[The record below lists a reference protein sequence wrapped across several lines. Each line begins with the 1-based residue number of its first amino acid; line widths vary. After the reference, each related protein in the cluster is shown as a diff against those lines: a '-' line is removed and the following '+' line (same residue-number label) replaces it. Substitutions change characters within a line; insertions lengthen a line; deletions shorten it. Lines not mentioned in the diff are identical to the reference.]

1 MEIILILRNHN
12 SYNGMMKNLLSVLMI
27 FSMSV
32 VSDDTKDISYIYSYD
47 NTNQIVMNIEAALAR
62 AQASQGI
69 IPEWAAEE
77 ITKKAEVRY
86 MPKTEVDAE
95 NEFVRHRLVSRL
107 NVWKRSLDNGAEEYL
122 HYGATTV
129 DIFDTVLVLQIK
141 ASLGILIDDLIEI
154 ENLLL
159 KLTKDNIE
167 TYMAGRT
174 IGQHALP
181 ITFGK
186 KTSTWLAENR
196 RNIERLKA
204 VEEKINRSVIL
215 KGAVGT
221 YLGLGPKGIE
231 TELLMSQELGLGTP
245 YIADWHGVRDVF
257 AEYALTLALISKSFG
272 RIGEELTLLQMTEI
286 GETLENL
293 GFKAIGSSTMPHKK
307 NPRGPGN
314 LVNFSRIIPRQ
325 SEIILDDM
333 VNSFERDQPRSDET
347 LKDISITAEL
357 MTNTAIRL
365 LNELEVNKDVMRK
378 NLNITNGL
386 ILSQRVTY
394 FLADI
399 IGKDTAESMIHDI
412 AMKAIAENISLS
424 DAIKNDKIASQYFT
438 DQDLKNLLDPET
450 YIGLAIEQVE
460 IIINQIESNRLD

>member
-1 MEIILILRNHN
+1 
-12 SYNGMMKNLLSVLMI
+12 MMKNLLSVLLI

-32 VSDDTKDISYIYSYD
+32 VTDETKDIAYIYSYD

-107 NVWKRSLDNGAEEYL
+107 NVWKRSLENGAEEYL

-272 RIGEELTLLQMTEI
+272 RIGDELTLLQMTEI

-412 AMKAIAENISLS
+412 AMKAITENISLS
-424 DAIKNDKIASQYFT
+424 DAIKNDKIASQYFS

>member
-1 MEIILILRNHN
+1 
-12 SYNGMMKNLLSVLMI
+12 MKNLLSVLMI

-47 NTNQIVMNIEAALAR
+47 NSNQIVMNIEAALAR

-77 ITKKAEVRY
+77 ITKKAEVKY

-272 RIGEELTLLQMTEI
+272 RIGDELTLLQMTEI

-460 IIINQIESNRLD
+460 IIINQIESNKLD

>member
-1 MEIILILRNHN
+1 
-12 SYNGMMKNLLSVLMI
+12 MMKKLLSVLMI

-95 NEFVRHRLVSRL
+95 NDFVRHRLVSRL
-107 NVWKRSLDNGAEEYL
+107 NVWKRSLENGAEEYL

-272 RIGEELTLLQMTEI
+272 RIGDELTLLQMTEI

-412 AMKAIAENISLS
+412 AMKAITENISLS

>member
-1 MEIILILRNHN
+1 
-12 SYNGMMKNLLSVLMI
+12 MMKNLLSVLLI

-32 VSDDTKDISYIYSYD
+32 VTDETKDIAYIYSYD

-141 ASLGILIDDLIEI
+141 ASLRILIHDLIEI

-159 KLTKDNIE
+159 KLTKDNVE

-196 RNIERLKA
+196 RNIERLKT

-272 RIGEELTLLQMTEI
+272 RIGDELTLLQMTEI

-365 LNELEVNKDVMRK
+365 LNELEVNKDAMRE

-450 YIGLAIEQVE
+450 YIGLAIEQVK
-460 IIINQIESNRLD
+460 IIINQIESNKLD

>member
-1 MEIILILRNHN
+1 
-12 SYNGMMKNLLSVLMI
+12 MMKNLLSVLLI

-32 VSDDTKDISYIYSYD
+32 VTDETKDIAYIYSYD

-86 MPKTEVDAE
+86 MPKTEIDAE

-141 ASLGILIDDLIEI
+141 ASLRILIDDLIEI

-272 RIGEELTLLQMTEI
+272 RIGDELTLLQMTEI

-365 LNELEVNKDVMRK
+365 LNELEVNKDVMRE

-424 DAIKNDKIASQYFT
+424 DAIKNDKMASKYFT

>member
-1 MEIILILRNHN
+1 
-12 SYNGMMKNLLSVLMI
+12 MMKNLLSVLLI

-32 VSDDTKDISYIYSYD
+32 VTDETKDIAYIYSYD

-159 KLTKDNIE
+159 KLTKDNIQ

-272 RIGEELTLLQMTEI
+272 RIGDELTLLQMTEI

-412 AMKAIAENISLS
+412 AMKAITENISLS

>member
-1 MEIILILRNHN
+1 
-12 SYNGMMKNLLSVLMI
+12 MMKNLLSVLLI

-32 VSDDTKDISYIYSYD
+32 VTDETKDIAYIYSYD

-141 ASLGILIDDLIEI
+141 ASLRILIDDLIEI

-272 RIGEELTLLQMTEI
+272 RIGDELTLLQMTEI

>member
-1 MEIILILRNHN
+1 
-12 SYNGMMKNLLSVLMI
+12 
-27 FSMSV
+27 
-32 VSDDTKDISYIYSYD
+32 
-47 NTNQIVMNIEAALAR
+47 
-62 AQASQGI
+62 
-69 IPEWAAEE
+69 
-77 ITKKAEVRY
+77 
-86 MPKTEVDAE
+86 MPKNEVDAE

-272 RIGEELTLLQMTEI
+272 RIGDELTLLQMTEI

-460 IIINQIESNRLD
+460 IIINQIESNKLD

>member
-1 MEIILILRNHN
+1 
-12 SYNGMMKNLLSVLMI
+12 MMKNLLSVLLI

-32 VSDDTKDISYIYSYD
+32 VTDETKDIAYIYSYD

-69 IPEWAAEE
+69 IPGWAAEE

-107 NVWKRSLDNGAEEYL
+107 NVWKRSLENGAEEYL

-272 RIGEELTLLQMTEI
+272 RIGDELTLLQMTEI

-412 AMKAIAENISLS
+412 AMKAITENISLS

>member
-1 MEIILILRNHN
+1 
-12 SYNGMMKNLLSVLMI
+12 MMKNLLSVLLI

-32 VSDDTKDISYIYSYD
+32 VTDETKDIAYIYSYD

-159 KLTKDNIE
+159 KLTKDNVE

-272 RIGEELTLLQMTEI
+272 RIGDELTLLQMTEI

>member
-1 MEIILILRNHN
+1 
-12 SYNGMMKNLLSVLMI
+12 MMKNLLSVLLI

-32 VSDDTKDISYIYSYD
+32 VTDETKDIAYIYSYD

-196 RNIERLKA
+196 RNIARLKA

-272 RIGEELTLLQMTEI
+272 RIGDELTLLQMTEI

-365 LNELEVNKDVMRK
+365 LNELEVNKDVMRE

-412 AMKAIAENISLS
+412 AMKAITENISLS

-450 YIGLAIEQVE
+450 YSCLDIEQVE
-460 IIINQIESNRLD
+460 IIINHIESNRLD

>member
-1 MEIILILRNHN
+1 
-12 SYNGMMKNLLSVLMI
+12 MMKNLLSVLLI

-32 VSDDTKDISYIYSYD
+32 VTDETKDIAYIYSYD

-69 IPEWAAEE
+69 IPKWAAEE

-272 RIGEELTLLQMTEI
+272 RIGDELTLLQMTEI

>member
-1 MEIILILRNHN
+1 
-12 SYNGMMKNLLSVLMI
+12 MMKNLLSVLLI

-32 VSDDTKDISYIYSYD
+32 VSNETKDIAYIYSYD

-107 NVWKRSLDNGAEEYL
+107 NVWKRSLENGAEEYL

-272 RIGEELTLLQMTEI
+272 RIGDELTLLQMTEI

-347 LKDISITAEL
+347 LKDISINAEL

>member
-1 MEIILILRNHN
+1 
-12 SYNGMMKNLLSVLMI
+12 MMKNLLSVLLI

-32 VSDDTKDISYIYSYD
+32 VPDDIKDIAYIYSYD

-77 ITKKAEVRY
+77 ITKKAEVKY
-86 MPKTEVDAE
+86 MPKAEVDAE

-107 NVWKRSLDNGAEEYL
+107 NVWKKSLDNGAEEYL

-204 VEEKINRSVIL
+204 VEERINRSVIL

-221 YLGLGPKGIE
+221 YLGLGQKGIE

-272 RIGEELTLLQMTEI
+272 RIGDELTLLQMTEI

-365 LNELEVNKDVMRK
+365 LNELEVNKDVMRD

-438 DQDLKNLLDPET
+438 DQDLMNLLDPET

>member
-1 MEIILILRNHN
+1 
-12 SYNGMMKNLLSVLMI
+12 MMKNLLSVLLI

-32 VSDDTKDISYIYSYD
+32 VTDETKDIAYIYSYD

-272 RIGEELTLLQMTEI
+272 RIGDELTLLQMTEI

-412 AMKAIAENISLS
+412 AMKAITENISLS

-460 IIINQIESNRLD
+460 IIVNQIESNRLD

>member
-1 MEIILILRNHN
+1 
-12 SYNGMMKNLLSVLMI
+12 MMKNLLSVLLI

-32 VSDDTKDISYIYSYD
+32 VTDETKDIAYIYSYD

-69 IPEWAAEE
+69 IPGWAAEE

-204 VEEKINRSVIL
+204 VEDKINRSVIL

-272 RIGEELTLLQMTEI
+272 RIGDELTLLQMTEI

>member
-1 MEIILILRNHN
+1 
-12 SYNGMMKNLLSVLMI
+12 MMKNLLSVLLI

-32 VSDDTKDISYIYSYD
+32 VTDETKDIAYIYSYD

-231 TELLMSQELGLGTP
+231 PELLMSQELGLGTP

-272 RIGEELTLLQMTEI
+272 RIGDELTLLQMTEI

-412 AMKAIAENISLS
+412 AMKAITENISLS

-450 YIGLAIEQVE
+450 YIGLAIEQVK
-460 IIINQIESNRLD
+460 IIINQIESNKLD

>member
-1 MEIILILRNHN
+1 
-12 SYNGMMKNLLSVLMI
+12 MMKNLLSVLLI

-32 VSDDTKDISYIYSYD
+32 VTDETKDIAYIYSYD

-107 NVWKRSLDNGAEEYL
+107 NVWKRSLENGAEEYL

-272 RIGEELTLLQMTEI
+272 RIGDELTLLQMTEI

-450 YIGLAIEQVE
+450 YIGLAVEQVK
-460 IIINQIESNRLD
+460 IIINQIESNKLD

>member
-1 MEIILILRNHN
+1 
-12 SYNGMMKNLLSVLMI
+12 MMKNLLSVLLI

-32 VSDDTKDISYIYSYD
+32 VTDETKDIAYIYSYD

-107 NVWKRSLDNGAEEYL
+107 NVWKRSLENGAEEYL

-257 AEYALTLALISKSFG
+257 AEYALTIALISKSFG
-272 RIGEELTLLQMTEI
+272 RIGDELTLLQMTEI

-412 AMKAIAENISLS
+412 AMKAITENISLS

>member
-1 MEIILILRNHN
+1 
-12 SYNGMMKNLLSVLMI
+12 MMKNLLSVLLI

-32 VSDDTKDISYIYSYD
+32 VTDETKDIAYIYSYD

-272 RIGEELTLLQMTEI
+272 RIGDELTLLQMTEI

-450 YIGLAIEQVE
+450 YIGLAIEQVK

>member
-1 MEIILILRNHN
+1 
-12 SYNGMMKNLLSVLMI
+12 MMKNLLSVLLI

-32 VSDDTKDISYIYSYD
+32 VTDETKDIAYIYSYD

-272 RIGEELTLLQMTEI
+272 RIGDELTLLQMTEI

-412 AMKAIAENISLS
+412 AMKSIAENISLS

>member
-1 MEIILILRNHN
+1 
-12 SYNGMMKNLLSVLMI
+12 MMKNLLSVLLI

-32 VSDDTKDISYIYSYD
+32 VTDETKDIAYIYSYD

-141 ASLGILIDDLIEI
+141 ASLEILIDDLIEI

-272 RIGEELTLLQMTEI
+272 RIGDELTLLQMTEI

-450 YIGLAIEQVE
+450 YIGLAIEQVK
-460 IIINQIESNRLD
+460 IIINQIESNKLD

>member
-1 MEIILILRNHN
+1 
-12 SYNGMMKNLLSVLMI
+12 MMKNLLSVLLI
-27 FSMSV
+27 YSMSV
-32 VSDDTKDISYIYSYD
+32 VTDEIKDIAYIYSYD

-107 NVWKRSLDNGAEEYL
+107 NVWKKSLDNGAEEYL

-272 RIGEELTLLQMTEI
+272 RIGDELTLLQMTEI

>member
-1 MEIILILRNHN
+1 
-12 SYNGMMKNLLSVLMI
+12 MMKNLLSVLLI

-32 VSDDTKDISYIYSYD
+32 VTDETKDIAYIYSYD

-141 ASLGILIDDLIEI
+141 ASLRILIDDLIEI

-272 RIGEELTLLQMTEI
+272 RIGDELTLLQMTEI

-424 DAIKNDKIASQYFT
+424 DAIKNDKTASQYFT

>member
-1 MEIILILRNHN
+1 
-12 SYNGMMKNLLSVLMI
+12 MMKNLLSVLLI

-32 VSDDTKDISYIYSYD
+32 VTDETKDIAYIYSYD

-62 AQASQGI
+62 AQASQEI

-272 RIGEELTLLQMTEI
+272 RIGDELTLLQMTEI

-412 AMKAIAENISLS
+412 AMKAIAENIALS

>member
-1 MEIILILRNHN
+1 
-12 SYNGMMKNLLSVLMI
+12 MMKNLLSVLLI

-32 VSDDTKDISYIYSYD
+32 VTDETKDIAYIYSYD

-272 RIGEELTLLQMTEI
+272 RIGDELTLLQMTEI

-412 AMKAIAENISLS
+412 AMKAIAEKISLS

>member
-1 MEIILILRNHN
+1 
-12 SYNGMMKNLLSVLMI
+12 MMKNLLSVLLI

-32 VSDDTKDISYIYSYD
+32 VTDETKDIAYIYSYD

-141 ASLGILIDDLIEI
+141 ASLRILIDDLIEI

-272 RIGEELTLLQMTEI
+272 RIGDELTLLQMTEI

-412 AMKAIAENISLS
+412 AMKAITENISLS

>member
-1 MEIILILRNHN
+1 
-12 SYNGMMKNLLSVLMI
+12 MMKNLLSVLLI

-32 VSDDTKDISYIYSYD
+32 VTDETKDIAYIYSYD

-159 KLTKDNIE
+159 KLTKDNIQ

-272 RIGEELTLLQMTEI
+272 RIGDELTLLQMTEI

-460 IIINQIESNRLD
+460 IIINQIESDRLD

>member
-1 MEIILILRNHN
+1 
-12 SYNGMMKNLLSVLMI
+12 MMKNLLSVLLI

-32 VSDDTKDISYIYSYD
+32 VSDDTKDIAYIYSYD

-272 RIGEELTLLQMTEI
+272 RIGDELTLLQMTEI

>member
-1 MEIILILRNHN
+1 
-12 SYNGMMKNLLSVLMI
+12 MKNLLSVLLI

-32 VSDDTKDISYIYSYD
+32 VTDETKDIAYIYSYD

-107 NVWKRSLDNGAEEYL
+107 NVWKRSLENGAEEYL

-141 ASLGILIDDLIEI
+141 ASLGILINDLIEI

-272 RIGEELTLLQMTEI
+272 RIGDELTLLQMTEI

-460 IIINQIESNRLD
+460 IIINQIESNKLD

>member
-1 MEIILILRNHN
+1 
-12 SYNGMMKNLLSVLMI
+12 MMKNLLSVLLI

-32 VSDDTKDISYIYSYD
+32 VTDETKDIAYIYSYD

-107 NVWKRSLDNGAEEYL
+107 NVWKRSLENGAEEYL

-231 TELLMSQELGLGTP
+231 IELLMSQELGLGTP

-272 RIGEELTLLQMTEI
+272 RIGDELTLLQMTEI

-412 AMKAIAENISLS
+412 AMKAITENISLS

-460 IIINQIESNRLD
+460 IIINQIESNKLD

>member
-1 MEIILILRNHN
+1 
-12 SYNGMMKNLLSVLMI
+12 MMKNLLSVLLI

-32 VSDDTKDISYIYSYD
+32 VTDETKDIAYIYSYD

-167 TYMAGRT
+167 TYMDGRT

-272 RIGEELTLLQMTEI
+272 RIGDELTLLQMTEI

-450 YIGLAIEQVE
+450 YIGLAIEQVK
-460 IIINQIESNRLD
+460 IIINQIESNKLD

>member
-1 MEIILILRNHN
+1 
-12 SYNGMMKNLLSVLMI
+12 
-27 FSMSV
+27 
-32 VSDDTKDISYIYSYD
+32 
-47 NTNQIVMNIEAALAR
+47 
-62 AQASQGI
+62 
-69 IPEWAAEE
+69 
-77 ITKKAEVRY
+77 
-86 MPKTEVDAE
+86 MPKTEVDTE

-159 KLTKDNIE
+159 KLTKDNIQ

-231 TELLMSQELGLGTP
+231 PELLMSQELGLGTP

-272 RIGEELTLLQMTEI
+272 RIGDELTLLQMTEI

-412 AMKAIAENISLS
+412 AMKAITENISLS

>member
-1 MEIILILRNHN
+1 
-12 SYNGMMKNLLSVLMI
+12 MMKNLLSVLLI

-32 VSDDTKDISYIYSYD
+32 VTDETKDIAYIYSYD
-47 NTNQIVMNIEAALAR
+47 NTNQIVMNIEAALSR

-272 RIGEELTLLQMTEI
+272 RIGDELTLLQMTEI

-412 AMKAIAENISLS
+412 AMKAITENISLS

>member
-1 MEIILILRNHN
+1 
-12 SYNGMMKNLLSVLMI
+12 MMKNLLSVLLI

-32 VSDDTKDISYIYSYD
+32 VTDETKDIAYIYSYD

-141 ASLGILIDDLIEI
+141 ASLRILIDDLIEI

-272 RIGEELTLLQMTEI
+272 RIGDELTLLQMTEI

-424 DAIKNDKIASQYFT
+424 DAIKNDKIASQYFS

>member
-1 MEIILILRNHN
+1 
-12 SYNGMMKNLLSVLMI
+12 MMKNLLSVLLI

-32 VSDDTKDISYIYSYD
+32 VTDETKDIAYVYSYD

-86 MPKTEVDAE
+86 MPKTEIDAE

-159 KLTKDNIE
+159 KLTKDNIQ

-272 RIGEELTLLQMTEI
+272 RIGDELTLLQMTEI

-412 AMKAIAENISLS
+412 AMKAITENISLS

-460 IIINQIESNRLD
+460 IIINQIEANRLD

>member
-1 MEIILILRNHN
+1 
-12 SYNGMMKNLLSVLMI
+12 MMKNLLSVLLI

-32 VSDDTKDISYIYSYD
+32 VTDETKDIAYIYSYD

-107 NVWKRSLDNGAEEYL
+107 NVWKRSLENGAEEYL

-196 RNIERLKA
+196 RNIKRLKA

-272 RIGEELTLLQMTEI
+272 RIGDELTLLQMTEI

-347 LKDISITAEL
+347 LKDISITSEL

-365 LNELEVNKDVMRK
+365 FNELEVNKDVMRK

-399 IGKDTAESMIHDI
+399 IGKDTAESIIHDI

>member
-1 MEIILILRNHN
+1 
-12 SYNGMMKNLLSVLMI
+12 MMKNLLSVLLI

-32 VSDDTKDISYIYSYD
+32 VTDETKDIAYIYSYD

-107 NVWKRSLDNGAEEYL
+107 NVWKRSLENGAEEYL

-272 RIGEELTLLQMTEI
+272 RIGDELTLLQMTEI

-365 LNELEVNKDVMRK
+365 LNELEVNKDVMRE

-460 IIINQIESNRLD
+460 IIINQIESSRLD

>member
-1 MEIILILRNHN
+1 
-12 SYNGMMKNLLSVLMI
+12 MMKNLLSVLLI

-32 VSDDTKDISYIYSYD
+32 VTDETKDIAYIYSYD

-107 NVWKRSLDNGAEEYL
+107 NVWKRSLENGAEEYL

-272 RIGEELTLLQMTEI
+272 RIGNELTLLQMTEI